1 MCVLSQ
7 GLPRPEDLL
16 TSQAKNSVMHLIG
29 QKHLL
34 ATKNVYDSKT
44 PVLHLSATQ
53 GGEEEVVMVG
63 PLKTGSAMPPTL
75 GQEGP
80 ATQRDSSL
88 LVRYVLCTVGSLG

>member
-16 TSQAKNSVMHLIG
+16 TSQAKNTMMHLTG
-29 QKHLL
+29 QNHRL
-34 ATKNVYDSKT
+34 ASKNVCHSKT
-44 PVLHLSATQ
+44 PKLHLSATQ

-63 PLKTGSAMPPTL
+63 PLKTGSAMLPTL

-88 LVRYVLCTVGSLG
+88 LVRYVLYTVGSLG